1 MQVRDKWNQLV
12 FVPMPVLNNRD
23 SNSGSTKAGKREGF
37 NTFNRLVD
45 EPQNVHVIAKLKV
58 ASVCANHQHIHR
70 LSCKPCGKCFH
81 TASGLASHSCIAAG
95 GNRQPAIRNTFSSSY
110 STYSSS
116 SSPTTS
122 RASLSR
128 SRIPMEGVRRSSRVS
143 TVDKNYQE
151 DDDDIEIVG
160 GPEIDKRVAE
170 KGAEKVDKN
179 FSKMTL
185 KAQREAAEAF
195 RNSRDYSTEEE
206 EEQVVKPHKV
216 GRRGR
221 KRKAVVEEDSDSD
234 IEILDSS
241 NKKRFSTDRECIS
254 ITPISIT
261 PMSTTTPISKKLFNN
276 NNNNFSPTN
285 MASWNKKPQEEEQ
298 LDSNKQSRDLV
309 QVRNVE
315 VVHNFQ
321 AVSFF

>member
-1 MQVRDKWNQLV
+1 
-12 FVPMPVLNNRD
+12 
-23 SNSGSTKAGKREGF
+23 
-37 NTFNRLVD
+37 
-45 EPQNVHVIAKLKV
+45 
-58 ASVCANHQHIHR
+58 
-70 LSCKPCGKCFH
+70 
-81 TASGLASHSCIAAG
+81 
-95 GNRQPAIRNTFSSSY
+95 
-110 STYSSS
+110 
-116 SSPTTS
+116 
-122 RASLSR
+122 
-128 SRIPMEGVRRSSRVS
+128 MEGVRRSSRVS

-160 GPEIDKRVAE
+160 GSEIDKRM
-170 KGAEKVDKN
+170 AEKVDKN

-195 RNSRDYSTEEE
+195 RNSRDYSTEDEEE

-221 KRKAVVEEDSDSD
+221 KRKAVVREDSDSD

-241 NKKRFSTDRECIS
+241 NGKRFSTDLECIS

-261 PMSTTTPISKKLFNN
+261 PMSTTPISKKLFNN
-276 NNNNFSPTN
+276 NNNNFSPSPTN

-298 LDSNKQSRDLV
+298 SDSNKQSRDLV
-309 QVRNVE
+309 QVRRVG

-321 AVSFF
+321 AVSYF

>member
-1 MQVRDKWNQLV
+1 
-12 FVPMPVLNNRD
+12 
-23 SNSGSTKAGKREGF
+23 
-37 NTFNRLVD
+37 
-45 EPQNVHVIAKLKV
+45 
-58 ASVCANHQHIHR
+58 
-70 LSCKPCGKCFH
+70 
-81 TASGLASHSCIAAG
+81 
-95 GNRQPAIRNTFSSSY
+95 
-110 STYSSS
+110 
-116 SSPTTS
+116 
-122 RASLSR
+122 
-128 SRIPMEGVRRSSRVS
+128 MEGVRRSSRVS

-160 GPEIDKRVAE
+160 GSEIDKRM
-170 KGAEKVDKN
+170 AEKVDKN

-195 RNSRDYSTEEE
+195 RNSVDYSTEDEEE

-234 IEILDSS
+234 IEILDSA
-241 NKKRFSTDRECIS
+241 NEQRFSTDLECIS

-261 PMSTTTPISKKLFNN
+261 PMSTTPISKKLFNN
-276 NNNNFSPTN
+276 NNNNFSPSPNN

-298 LDSNKQSRDLV
+298 SDSNKQSRDLV
-309 QVRNVE
+309 QVRRVG

-321 AVSFF
+321 AVSYF

>member
-1 MQVRDKWNQLV
+1 
-12 FVPMPVLNNRD
+12 
-23 SNSGSTKAGKREGF
+23 
-37 NTFNRLVD
+37 
-45 EPQNVHVIAKLKV
+45 
-58 ASVCANHQHIHR
+58 
-70 LSCKPCGKCFH
+70 
-81 TASGLASHSCIAAG
+81 
-95 GNRQPAIRNTFSSSY
+95 
-110 STYSSS
+110 
-116 SSPTTS
+116 
-122 RASLSR
+122 
-128 SRIPMEGVRRSSRVS
+128 MEGVRRSSRLS
-143 TVDKNYQE
+143 TVEKNYQE

-160 GPEIDKRVAE
+160 GPEIDKRV
-170 KGAEKVDKN
+170 AEKVDKN

-285 MASWNKKPQEEEQ
+285 MVSWNKKPQEEEQ

-321 AVSFF
+321 AVSYF

>member
-1 MQVRDKWNQLV
+1 
-12 FVPMPVLNNRD
+12 
-23 SNSGSTKAGKREGF
+23 
-37 NTFNRLVD
+37 
-45 EPQNVHVIAKLKV
+45 
-58 ASVCANHQHIHR
+58 
-70 LSCKPCGKCFH
+70 
-81 TASGLASHSCIAAG
+81 
-95 GNRQPAIRNTFSSSY
+95 
-110 STYSSS
+110 
-116 SSPTTS
+116 
-122 RASLSR
+122 
-128 SRIPMEGVRRSSRVS
+128 MEGVRRSSRVS

-160 GPEIDKRVAE
+160 GSEIDKRM
-170 KGAEKVDKN
+170 AEKVDKN

-195 RNSRDYSTEEE
+195 RNSTDYSTEEE
-206 EEQVVKPHKV
+206 EGEQVVKPHKV

-241 NKKRFSTDRECIS
+241 NEKRFSTDLECIS

-261 PMSTTTPISKKLFNN
+261 PMSTTPISKKLFNN
-276 NNNNFSPTN
+276 NNNNFSPSPNN

-298 LDSNKQSRDLV
+298 SDSNKQSRDLV
-309 QVRNVE
+309 QVRRVG

-321 AVSFF
+321 AVSYF

>member
-1 MQVRDKWNQLV
+1 
-12 FVPMPVLNNRD
+12 
-23 SNSGSTKAGKREGF
+23 
-37 NTFNRLVD
+37 
-45 EPQNVHVIAKLKV
+45 
-58 ASVCANHQHIHR
+58 
-70 LSCKPCGKCFH
+70 
-81 TASGLASHSCIAAG
+81 
-95 GNRQPAIRNTFSSSY
+95 
-110 STYSSS
+110 
-116 SSPTTS
+116 
-122 RASLSR
+122 
-128 SRIPMEGVRRSSRVS
+128 MEGVRRSSRVS

-160 GPEIDKRVAE
+160 GSEIDKRM
-170 KGAEKVDKN
+170 AEKVDKN

-195 RNSRDYSTEEE
+195 RNSVDYSTEDEEE

-241 NKKRFSTDRECIS
+241 NEKRFSTDLECIS

-261 PMSTTTPISKKLFNN
+261 PMSTTPISKKLFNN
-276 NNNNFSPTN
+276 NNNNFSPSPNN

-298 LDSNKQSRDLV
+298 SDSNKQSRDLV
-309 QVRNVE
+309 QVRRVG

-321 AVSFF
+321 AVSYF

>member
-1 MQVRDKWNQLV
+1 
-12 FVPMPVLNNRD
+12 
-23 SNSGSTKAGKREGF
+23 
-37 NTFNRLVD
+37 
-45 EPQNVHVIAKLKV
+45 
-58 ASVCANHQHIHR
+58 
-70 LSCKPCGKCFH
+70 
-81 TASGLASHSCIAAG
+81 
-95 GNRQPAIRNTFSSSY
+95 
-110 STYSSS
+110 
-116 SSPTTS
+116 
-122 RASLSR
+122 
-128 SRIPMEGVRRSSRVS
+128 MEGVRRSSRVS

-160 GPEIDKRVAE
+160 GSEIDKRM
-170 KGAEKVDKN
+170 AEKVDKN

-195 RNSRDYSTEEE
+195 RNSVDYSTEDEEE

-241 NKKRFSTDRECIS
+241 NEQRFSTDLECIS

-261 PMSTTTPISKKLFNN
+261 PMSTTPISKKLFNN
-276 NNNNFSPTN
+276 NNNNFSPSPTN
-285 MASWNKKPQEEEQ
+285 TASWNKKPQEEEQ
-298 LDSNKQSRDLV
+298 LDSDKLSRDLV
-309 QVRNVE
+309 QVRCVK

-321 AVSFF
+321 AVSYF

>member
-1 MQVRDKWNQLV
+1 
-12 FVPMPVLNNRD
+12 
-23 SNSGSTKAGKREGF
+23 
-37 NTFNRLVD
+37 
-45 EPQNVHVIAKLKV
+45 
-58 ASVCANHQHIHR
+58 
-70 LSCKPCGKCFH
+70 
-81 TASGLASHSCIAAG
+81 
-95 GNRQPAIRNTFSSSY
+95 
-110 STYSSS
+110 
-116 SSPTTS
+116 
-122 RASLSR
+122 
-128 SRIPMEGVRRSSRVS
+128 MEGVRRSSRVS

-160 GPEIDKRVAE
+160 GSEMDKRVAE
-170 KGAEKVDKN
+170 KVDN

-195 RNSRDYSTEEE
+195 RNSVDYSTEDEEE

-241 NKKRFSTDRECIS
+241 NEQRFSTDLECIS

-261 PMSTTTPISKKLFNN
+261 PMSTTPISKKLFNN
-276 NNNNFSPTN
+276 NNNNFSPSPNN

-298 LDSNKQSRDLV
+298 SDSNKQSRDLV
-309 QVRNVE
+309 QVRRVG

-321 AVSFF
+321 AVSYF

>member
-1 MQVRDKWNQLV
+1 
-12 FVPMPVLNNRD
+12 
-23 SNSGSTKAGKREGF
+23 
-37 NTFNRLVD
+37 
-45 EPQNVHVIAKLKV
+45 
-58 ASVCANHQHIHR
+58 
-70 LSCKPCGKCFH
+70 
-81 TASGLASHSCIAAG
+81 
-95 GNRQPAIRNTFSSSY
+95 
-110 STYSSS
+110 
-116 SSPTTS
+116 
-122 RASLSR
+122 
-128 SRIPMEGVRRSSRVS
+128 MEGVRRSSRVS

-160 GPEIDKRVAE
+160 GPEMDKRVAE
-170 KGAEKVDKN
+170 KVDN

-195 RNSRDYSTEEE
+195 RNSVDYSTEDEEE

-241 NKKRFSTDRECIS
+241 NEKRFSTDLECIS

-261 PMSTTTPISKKLFNN
+261 PMSTTPISKKLFNN
-276 NNNNFSPTN
+276 NNNNSFSPSPTN

-298 LDSNKQSRDLV
+298 SDSNKQSRDLV
-309 QVRNVE
+309 QVRRVG

-321 AVSFF
+321 AVSYF

>member
-1 MQVRDKWNQLV
+1 
-12 FVPMPVLNNRD
+12 
-23 SNSGSTKAGKREGF
+23 
-37 NTFNRLVD
+37 
-45 EPQNVHVIAKLKV
+45 
-58 ASVCANHQHIHR
+58 
-70 LSCKPCGKCFH
+70 
-81 TASGLASHSCIAAG
+81 
-95 GNRQPAIRNTFSSSY
+95 
-110 STYSSS
+110 
-116 SSPTTS
+116 
-122 RASLSR
+122 
-128 SRIPMEGVRRSSRVS
+128 MEGVRRSSRVS

-160 GPEIDKRVAE
+160 GSEIDKRM
-170 KGAEKVDKN
+170 AEKVDKN

-195 RNSRDYSTEEE
+195 RNSVDYSTEDEEE

-241 NKKRFSTDRECIS
+241 NEQRFSTDLECIS

-261 PMSTTTPISKKLFNN
+261 PMSTTPISKKLFNN
-276 NNNNFSPTN
+276 NNNNFSPSPNN

-298 LDSNKQSRDLV
+298 SDSNKQSRDLV
-309 QVRNVE
+309 QVRSVE

-321 AVSFF
+321 AVSYF

>member
-1 MQVRDKWNQLV
+1 
-12 FVPMPVLNNRD
+12 
-23 SNSGSTKAGKREGF
+23 
-37 NTFNRLVD
+37 
-45 EPQNVHVIAKLKV
+45 
-58 ASVCANHQHIHR
+58 
-70 LSCKPCGKCFH
+70 
-81 TASGLASHSCIAAG
+81 
-95 GNRQPAIRNTFSSSY
+95 
-110 STYSSS
+110 
-116 SSPTTS
+116 
-122 RASLSR
+122 
-128 SRIPMEGVRRSSRVS
+128 MEGVRRSSRVS

-170 KGAEKVDKN
+170 KVAEKVDKN

>member
-1 MQVRDKWNQLV
+1 
-12 FVPMPVLNNRD
+12 
-23 SNSGSTKAGKREGF
+23 
-37 NTFNRLVD
+37 
-45 EPQNVHVIAKLKV
+45 
-58 ASVCANHQHIHR
+58 
-70 LSCKPCGKCFH
+70 
-81 TASGLASHSCIAAG
+81 
-95 GNRQPAIRNTFSSSY
+95 
-110 STYSSS
+110 
-116 SSPTTS
+116 
-122 RASLSR
+122 
-128 SRIPMEGVRRSSRVS
+128 MEGVRRSSRVS

-160 GPEIDKRVAE
+160 GSEMDKRVAE
-170 KGAEKVDKN
+170 KVDN

-195 RNSRDYSTEEE
+195 RNSRDYSTEDEEE

-241 NKKRFSTDRECIS
+241 NEQRFSTDLECIS

-261 PMSTTTPISKKLFNN
+261 PMSTTPISKKLFNN
-276 NNNNFSPTN
+276 NNNNFSPSPNN

-298 LDSNKQSRDLV
+298 SDSNKQSRDLV
-309 QVRNVE
+309 QVRRVG

-321 AVSFF
+321 AVSYF

>member
-1 MQVRDKWNQLV
+1 M
-12 FVPMPVLNNRD
+12 
-23 SNSGSTKAGKREGF
+23 
-37 NTFNRLVD
+37 
-45 EPQNVHVIAKLKV
+45 
-58 ASVCANHQHIHR
+58 
-70 LSCKPCGKCFH
+70 
-81 TASGLASHSCIAAG
+81 
-95 GNRQPAIRNTFSSSY
+95 
-110 STYSSS
+110 
-116 SSPTTS
+116 
-122 RASLSR
+122 
-128 SRIPMEGVRRSSRVS
+128 S

-160 GPEIDKRVAE
+160 GSEMDKRVAE
-170 KGAEKVDKN
+170 KVDN

-195 RNSRDYSTEEE
+195 RNSRDYSTEDEEE

-241 NKKRFSTDRECIS
+241 NEQRFSTDLECIS

-261 PMSTTTPISKKLFNN
+261 PMSTTPISKKLFNN
-276 NNNNFSPTN
+276 NNNNFSPSPTN
-285 MASWNKKPQEEEQ
+285 TASWNKKPQEEEQ
-298 LDSNKQSRDLV
+298 LDSDKLSRDLV
-309 QVRNVE
+309 QVRCVK

-321 AVSFF
+321 AVSYF

>member
-1 MQVRDKWNQLV
+1 
-12 FVPMPVLNNRD
+12 
-23 SNSGSTKAGKREGF
+23 
-37 NTFNRLVD
+37 
-45 EPQNVHVIAKLKV
+45 
-58 ASVCANHQHIHR
+58 
-70 LSCKPCGKCFH
+70 
-81 TASGLASHSCIAAG
+81 
-95 GNRQPAIRNTFSSSY
+95 
-110 STYSSS
+110 
-116 SSPTTS
+116 
-122 RASLSR
+122 
-128 SRIPMEGVRRSSRVS
+128 MEGVRRSSRVS
-143 TVDKNYQE
+143 TFDKNYQE
-151 DDDDIEIVG
+151 DDDGIEIVG
-160 GPEIDKRVAE
+160 GPEMDKRT
-170 KGAEKVDKN
+170 AEKVDKN

-195 RNSRDYSTEEE
+195 RNSVDYSTEEEEE

-241 NKKRFSTDRECIS
+241 NEQRFSTDLECIS

-276 NNNNFSPTN
+276 NNNNSFSPSPTN

-298 LDSNKQSRDLV
+298 SDSNKQSRDLV
-309 QVRNVE
+309 QVRSVE

-321 AVSFF
+321 AVSYF

>member
-1 MQVRDKWNQLV
+1 
-12 FVPMPVLNNRD
+12 
-23 SNSGSTKAGKREGF
+23 
-37 NTFNRLVD
+37 
-45 EPQNVHVIAKLKV
+45 
-58 ASVCANHQHIHR
+58 
-70 LSCKPCGKCFH
+70 
-81 TASGLASHSCIAAG
+81 
-95 GNRQPAIRNTFSSSY
+95 
-110 STYSSS
+110 
-116 SSPTTS
+116 
-122 RASLSR
+122 
-128 SRIPMEGVRRSSRVS
+128 MEGVRRSSRVS

-160 GPEIDKRVAE
+160 GSEMDKRVAE
-170 KGAEKVDKN
+170 KGDN

-195 RNSRDYSTEEE
+195 RNSRDYSTEDEEE

-241 NKKRFSTDRECIS
+241 NEKRFSTDLECIS

-261 PMSTTTPISKKLFNN
+261 PMSTTPISKKLFNN
-276 NNNNFSPTN
+276 NNNNFSPSPNN

-298 LDSNKQSRDLV
+298 SDSNKQSRDLV
-309 QVRNVE
+309 QVRRVG

-321 AVSFF
+321 AVSYF

>member
-1 MQVRDKWNQLV
+1 
-12 FVPMPVLNNRD
+12 
-23 SNSGSTKAGKREGF
+23 
-37 NTFNRLVD
+37 
-45 EPQNVHVIAKLKV
+45 
-58 ASVCANHQHIHR
+58 
-70 LSCKPCGKCFH
+70 
-81 TASGLASHSCIAAG
+81 
-95 GNRQPAIRNTFSSSY
+95 
-110 STYSSS
+110 
-116 SSPTTS
+116 
-122 RASLSR
+122 
-128 SRIPMEGVRRSSRVS
+128 MEGVRRSSRVS
-143 TVDKNYQE
+143 MVDKNYKE

-160 GPEIDKRVAE
+160 GSEMDKRVAE
-170 KGAEKVDKN
+170 KKDKN

-195 RNSRDYSTEEE
+195 RNSRDNSTEEEE

-241 NKKRFSTDRECIS
+241 NEKRFSTDRECIS

-276 NNNNFSPTN
+276 NNNNFSPSPTN

-298 LDSNKQSRDLV
+298 WDSNKQSRDLV
-309 QVRNVE
+309 QVRSVE

>member
-1 MQVRDKWNQLV
+1 MS
-12 FVPMPVLNNRD
+12 M
-23 SNSGSTKAGKREGF
+23 
-37 NTFNRLVD
+37 
-45 EPQNVHVIAKLKV
+45 
-58 ASVCANHQHIHR
+58 
-70 LSCKPCGKCFH
+70 
-81 TASGLASHSCIAAG
+81 
-95 GNRQPAIRNTFSSSY
+95 
-110 STYSSS
+110 
-116 SSPTTS
+116 
-122 RASLSR
+122 
-128 SRIPMEGVRRSSRVS
+128 
-143 TVDKNYQE
+143 VDKNYKE

-160 GPEIDKRVAE
+160 GSEMDKRVAE
-170 KGAEKVDKN
+170 KADKN

-195 RNSRDYSTEEE
+195 RNSRDNSTEEEE

-241 NKKRFSTDRECIS
+241 NDKRFSTDRECIS

-276 NNNNFSPTN
+276 NNNNFSPSPTN

-298 LDSNKQSRDLV
+298 WDSNKQSRDLV
-309 QVRNVE
+309 QVRSVE

-321 AVSFF
+321 AVSFFDGSGEVCFWEDDAGGEVEAGEGDGGEGQEHQHQLHQQQKQPCQKAEH